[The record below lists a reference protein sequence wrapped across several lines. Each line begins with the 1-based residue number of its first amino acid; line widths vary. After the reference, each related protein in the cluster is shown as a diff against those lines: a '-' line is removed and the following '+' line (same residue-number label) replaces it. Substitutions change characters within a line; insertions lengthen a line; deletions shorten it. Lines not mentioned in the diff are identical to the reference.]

1 MALPRRRLIPV
12 KRTPA
17 QQAAL
22 KKNATSSK
30 MPPASKGRLD
40 TRPNSQ
46 KMTVT
51 PVSPRKGVNQK
62 ATPTKKPLP
71 RRRVVPLKRT
81 KEQQEA
87 YDKSQG
93 RGVLP
98 PGVTASKPGDPNY
111 RDRSGL
117 TYNKDIGDP
126 GGGININKDLIDIGK
141 DNISYAPT
149 KKPPPRRRVIPVN
162 RGMPYDDLDKLKSD
176 ADAEAIALEKKYGNV
191 SVGPNGEM
199 VRGPIGSDTGSQ
211 SPSFQTDGR
220 FGGAEY
226 ATGLNPNFTG
236 LSTQAMIPGSY
247 MGRSGFF
254 TDGSRNTFVA
264 DALSDINSSYED
276 LESRLGFEEITDD
289 QMTKYNEAMAK
300 YNSQRDRSREIANQR
315 MIDQG
320 GSFGPNGMPINF
332 NPGDRYNY
340 EESLVND
347 NDIPDDYVFS
357 NISLDP
363 RVTRPIN
370 PYDQRQADIFN
381 RSFQSELTTNNLTEE
396 LRMMDM
402 QIQDL
407 MYDVE
412 ADPSNAEERD
422 SQIMAM
428 MTQMQDLQQQLE
440 RQSEIRNS
448 LNEYIKNSIF
458 GNSSNT
464 SGSGFVNNA
473 LSSLTNIF

>member
-62 ATPTKKPLP
+62 ATPTKKTLP

-117 TYNKDIGDP
+117 TYNKDIGDI
-126 GGGININKDLIDIGK
+126 GDGINIKKDPIESGDL
-141 DNISYAPT
+141 NVSYAPT
-149 KKPPPRRRVIPVN
+149 KKPLPRRRVIPVN

-176 ADAEAIALEKKYGNV
+176 ADAEAIALQNKYGNV

-199 VRGPIGSDTGSQ
+199 VRGPIGSDTGS
-211 SPSFQTDGR
+211 SPSFQTDTR

-236 LSTQAMIPGSY
+236 LAPQAHIPGTY
-247 MGRSGFF
+247 MGRSGYF
-254 TDGSRNTFVA
+254 TDGSRNTFIATGDVQE
-264 DALSDINSSYED
+264 N
-276 LESRLGFEEITDD
+276 RLGFEEITDE
-289 QMTKYNEAMAK
+289 QMAKYNEAMAK

-381 RSFQSELTTNNLTEE
+381 RSIQNELTANNLNE
-396 LRMMDM
+396 LVDNY
-402 QIQDL
+402 QANIQDL
-407 MYDVE
+407 MTE
-412 ADPSNAEERD
+412 IQADPSNAEEKD
-422 SQIMAM
+422 IQLMAM
-428 MTQMQDLQQQLE
+428 MTQMEDLQQQLV

>member
-62 ATPTKKPLP
+62 TTPTKKTLP

-81 KEQQEA
+81 KEQQKA

-117 TYNKDIGDP
+117 TYNKDIGDIGDGIKVDKDILEP
-126 GGGININKDLIDIGK
+126 GDL
-141 DNISYAPT
+141 NVSYAPT
-149 KKPPPRRRVIPVN
+149 KKTPPRRRVIPVN
-162 RGMPYDDLDKLKSD
+162 RGMPYDDLDKIKREED
-176 ADAEAIALEKKYGNV
+176 AKAIALQKKYGNV

-236 LSTQAMIPGSY
+236 LAPQAHIPGTY
-247 MGRSGFF
+247 MGRSGYF
-254 TDGSRNTFVA
+254 TDGSRNTFIATGDVQE
-264 DALSDINSSYED
+264 N
-276 LESRLGFEEITDD
+276 RLGFEEITDE
-289 QMTKYNEAMAK
+289 QMAKYNEAMAE

-381 RSFQSELTTNNLTEE
+381 RSFQNDLTTVNLNK
-396 LRMMDM
+396 LVDNY
-402 QIQDL
+402 QANIQDL
-407 MYDVE
+407 MTE
-412 ADPSNAEERD
+412 IQADPSNAEEKD
-422 SQIMAM
+422 IQLMAM
-428 MTQMQDLQQQLE
+428 MTQMEDLQQQLE